1 MPEAQD
7 LGYRHMGEMMID
19 SLEERADTLLSHLTT
34 EQLAEFWQ
42 GATEACALRLIRL
55 KPEMVRRWPPE

>member
-1 MPEAQD
+1 
-7 LGYRHMGEMMID
+7 MGEMMID